1 MRIGYRQDFKTVKKF
16 LLLSM
21 QTLHLLQ
28 SPQTC
33 IYSAIRL
40 RTEPSNGKNP
50 LTKHA
55 QCKTVLPYQP
65 IPH

>member
-40 RTEPSNGKNP
+40 RTEPSNGKNQNH
-50 LTKHA
+50 TK
-55 QCKTVLPYQP
+55 K
-65 IPH
+65 